1 MPNSDN
7 TYGTF
12 NKMTKVIQQM
22 DHKFVSAKTSS
33 IKLNGAHNNSVTTIA
48 VNDAS
53 SMPTAGTIEIQ
64 TTDEST
70 YEAISYTGK
79 DGNNLTGCTR
89 GANSTSAASHS
100 NEAWVDYIHD
110 EVVSQSFGGD
120 LTTAKDFFLTS
131 NAQACINDNGT
142 QVQYAITSDGNGLKW
157 TVAFGVPSSTTGS
170 DAWAE
175 KYKAR
180 KTTLLDGNDWYP
192 SARQTQ
198 EEDTRAGKWIQIS
211 DDSDHLF

>member
-89 GANSTSAASHS
+89 GSNSTSAASHS
-100 NEAWVDYIHD
+100 N
-110 EVVSQSFGGD
+110 
-120 LTTAKDFFLTS
+120 
-131 NAQACINDNGT
+131 
-142 QVQYAITSDGNGLKW
+142 
-157 TVAFGVPSSTTGS
+157 
-170 DAWAE
+170 
-175 KYKAR
+175 
-180 KTTLLDGNDWYP
+180 
-192 SARQTQ
+192 
-198 EEDTRAGKWIQIS
+198 
-211 DDSDHLF
+211 